1 MKEEP
6 TLNTEQSKPTLP
18 AFVFNR
24 FEFAGALGDLGTM
37 LPLVIALIII
47 NGMNAVNVLIPIG
60 VFYLISGLYFKVT
73 CPVQP
78 MKIISAYAIA
88 MGLTPLQ
95 ITSASLWMGI
105 FTLLLGITGLI
116 HLIGRYT
123 PTSTVRGVQLAGGIL
138 LMIKGVQFIIQP
150 DPNLVVQSV
159 ASINVGI
166 IIGIIGIVITFILL
180 DNRKIPAAVIVVFGG
195 ILAGLFMGKPLKADD
210 IQVGFYLPSFMPYG
224 IPSWSDLLLIVP
236 IVVLPQIPMT
246 IGNACIAQ
254 VDTTRQLFGNRA
266 EKMSYRSISNSQG
279 IANILAFFFG
289 GIPMC
294 HGAGGAAAHYFFGA
308 RTGGAN
314 LMIGT
319 IFVVLGVFFG
329 KSAMALFGLLP
340 GAVLGVLLFFAG
352 SQLAIMIQDLKDKKE
367 IFVAVTMLG
376 ITLASNLAVAFI
388 CGLILAHALKT
399 QKIKL

>member
-1 MKEEP
+1 MLAPAANPEKTKSP
-6 TLNTEQSKPTLP
+6 TF
-18 AFVFNR
+18 AFNR
-24 FEFAGALGDLGTM
+24 LEFSGSLGDLGTM
-37 LPLVIALIII
+37 LPLVIALIIV
-47 NGMNAVNVLIPIG
+47 NGMNAVNVLLMIG
-60 VFYLISGLYFKVT
+60 LFYVFSGLYFRVT

-123 PTSTVRGVQLAGGIL
+123 PVSTIRGVQLAGGIL
-138 LMIKGVQFIIQP
+138 LMIKGLQYIIQP
-150 DPNLVVQSV
+150 DPNLALQAV
-159 ASINVGI
+159 AFINIGV
-166 IIGIIGIVITFILL
+166 IIGIISIVFIFFFLE
-180 DNRKIPAAVIVVFGG
+180 NRKIPAAVIVVVGG
-195 ILAGLFMGKPLKADD
+195 ILTGLLIGKPLKMDD
-210 IQVGFYLPSFMPYG
+210 IQVGFYLPAVMPYG
-224 IPSWSDLLLIVP
+224 MPTLSDLLLIIP
-236 IVVLPQIPMT
+236 LVVLPQIPMT
-246 IGNACIAQ
+246 IGNACIAE
-254 VDTTRQLFGNRA
+254 VDTTRQLFGGRA

-279 IANILAFFFG
+279 IANIASFFFG

-314 LMIGT
+314 LMIGF
-319 IFVVLGVFFG
+319 IFVIMGLFFG
-329 KSAMALFGLLP
+329 KSATTLFSLLP

-367 IFVAVTMLG
+367 VFVALTMLG
-376 ITLASNLAVAFI
+376 ITLASNLAIAFI
-388 CGLILAHALKT
+388 CGIIFAYILKSS
-399 QKIKL
+399 KIKI